1 MDKIIALFEAPASA
15 ERTRIELNRE
25 GFATDRLDVVSLADP
40 GRVVEHSASS
50 PETDLIAHFSV
61 LLDNDDDL
69 PVVEG
74 IVSAIQ
80 HGKAALVVHPRGK
93 VEIDQARKIITAHEP
108 ESVLWRVA
116 PADAQGGMLGEHAA
130 GFKA

>member
-15 ERTRIELNRE
+15 ERTRTAMNRE
-25 GFATDRLDVVSLADP
+25 GFATDRLDVVSLADT
-40 GRVVEHSASS
+40 GRVVEHSDSS
-50 PETDLIAHFSV
+50 PESDLIAHFSV

-93 VEIDQARKIITAHEP
+93 VEIDQARKILAAHEP

-116 PADAQGGMLGEHAA
+116 PADSQGGLLGEHAA
-130 GFKA
+130 GFEP